1 MIRKLLLSAFTAV
14 MLSLALPG
22 MAIGAETGSGICQSA
37 GVWKGLIKNICWSCI
52 FPMRIMG
59 VGSSPE
65 GAAPSQ
71 PVCYCTDQNG
81 VPEVGW
87 QLSFFQPVKIV
98 EVVQSPWCSPFL
110 EGVSLQSSSFDM
122 GKGATNRPKGG
133 NEAGFY
139 DVHLWEFP
147 ILVMLKLLIMGDCT
161 AEPYIDPSLT
171 YISEVDPLWENDLLT
186 LVLNPEAVV
195 FANPIASM
203 WCAADCVKV
212 TAGADNLSA
221 HFCAG
226 CDGNLYPLTGHGFA
240 NADSVRVSSLLTQR
254 MITKL
259 HRQGMLMKTMGQ
271 DAMCERRF
279 SYFMPRS
286 QYRLSM
292 LYPVPEA
299 EGPECCHRLGD
310 SVHDWSTRKGG
321 RKRIGVNNYVYM
333 LWRYNDCCVRWLG

>member
-1 MIRKLLLSAFTAV
+1 MIRKLLLQFI
-14 MLSLALPG
+14 LSLALLTTAVG
-22 MAIGAETGSGICQSA
+22 SQAAESGQMCQSA
-37 GVWKGLIKNICWSCI
+37 GVWKGLIKNICWSCL

-59 VGSSPE
+59 IGAAPE
-65 GAAPSQ
+65 GAAPSK
-71 PVCYCTDQNG
+71 PVCLCTDQNG

-98 EVVQSPWCSPFL
+98 EVVKTPWCSPFM
-110 EGVSLQSSSFDM
+110 EGISLQKSLFDM
-122 GKGATNRPKGG
+122 GNANVNKPMTA

-147 ILVMLKLLIMGDCT
+147 IMTMLKLLVIGECT
-161 AEPYIDPSLT
+161 AEPYIDASLT
-171 YISEVDPLWENDLLT
+171 YISEVDPLWEDDLLT

-212 TAGADNLSA
+212 SAGADDLSA

-226 CDGNLYPLTGHGFA
+226 CDGNLYPLTGHVYA
-240 NADSVRVSSLLTQR
+240 NDDAVRVSSLLTQR

-259 HRQGMLMKTMGQ
+259 HRQGMLMRTMGA
-271 DAMCERRF
+271 DAMCERGF

-292 LYPVPEA
+292 LYPSPEA
-299 EGPECCHRLGD
+299 KGPDCCHRLGESD
-310 SVHDWSTRKGG
+310 HIWSTLKGG
-321 RKRIGVNNYVYM
+321 RKKIGVDNYVYM
-333 LWRYNDCCVRWLG
+333 LWRYNDCCVRFTP